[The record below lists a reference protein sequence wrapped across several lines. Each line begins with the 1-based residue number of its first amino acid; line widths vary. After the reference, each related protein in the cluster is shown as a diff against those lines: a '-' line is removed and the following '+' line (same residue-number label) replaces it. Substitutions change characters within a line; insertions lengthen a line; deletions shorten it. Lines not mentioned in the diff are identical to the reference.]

1 MNRFVDRVS
10 LAYRTPRRI
19 VESWPFPDVIHLIE
33 VDKRECIGNERIEY
47 ALAAIGVIAGRAQG
61 MDIDIYDVLGMNPWC
76 RAERPMPTDAQLAR
90 QAGCVWCEERQQYVD
105 PKELKKWQTNT
116 QDY

>member
-1 MNRFVDRVS
+1 M
-10 LAYRTPRRI
+10 
-19 VESWPFPDVIHLIE
+19 
-33 VDKRECIGNERIEY
+33 DKRECIGPERNEY
-47 ALAAIGVIAGRAQG
+47 MLAALGVIIGRAQG
-61 MDIDIYDVLGMNPWC
+61 MQIDVYDVLNMNPWNKS
-76 RAERPMPTDAQLAR
+76 ERPIPSDAQLAM